1 MQEKNYKSYENSSE
15 DNYMTSNKNL
25 VNMPA
30 IGFGTYLIPN
40 EEAQGTINTVLKID
54 KEKISSPVVQG
65 QNLYVAK
72 NNSIIKLN

>member
-1 MQEKNYKSYENSSE
+1 MVQINIYLTLNNGKL
-15 DNYMTSNKNL
+15 L
-25 VNMPA
+25 VVD
-30 IGFGTYLIPN
+30 IKTGSV
-40 EEAQGTINTVLKID
+40 NTVLKID